1 MFNKRDKVKELAV
14 YFAKT
19 PNVSCLINNNK
30 KYEPVGVSV
39 VKTYKYRVGSIEI
52 LYDKWFVEA
61 FESAKQMNLPGCEHH
76 DKLVKGSG
84 VLVSTPKFGN
94 TVFYGKDAQDIIDA
108 CESGCCP
115 QKYIIKK
122 QPQFQ
127 K

>member
-1 MFNKRDKVKELAV
+1 MFSKRDKIKELAIH
-14 YFAKT
+14 FAKT
-19 PNVSCLINNNK
+19 PYVVRLVFDNK

-39 VKTYKYRVGSIEI
+39 VKSYKYQVNDIEI

-61 FESAKQMNLPGCEHH
+61 FESAKQMDLPGCEHH

-108 CESGCCP
+108 YEYSSNSPLYTFG
-115 QKYIIKK
+115 K
-122 QPQFQ
+122 QR
-127 K
+127 

>member
-19 PNVSCLINNNK
+19 PNVSCLISNNK

-39 VKTYKYRVGSIEI
+39 VKTYKYQVGSIEI
-52 LYDKWFVEA
+52 LYNKWFVEA

-84 VLVSTPKFGN
+84 VCVSSPEFGYL
-94 TVFYGKDAQDIIDA
+94 VFYGKDAQDIINA
-108 CESGCCP
+108 CESGCTAKLYGIETNK
-115 QKYIIKK
+115 QK
-122 QPQFQ
+122 
-127 K
+127 